1 MMCNDAARDSPTKG
15 AYSTS
20 PLAGSRSGLAN
31 LDPVMLASLR
41 ARPEVETDIGLVMS
55 ALVSAILRIEMVK
68 SHSSQR
74 EAAQSMAHVFK
85 NIARTCEN

>member
-1 MMCNDAARDSPTKG
+1 
-15 AYSTS
+15 
-20 PLAGSRSGLAN
+20 
-31 LDPVMLASLR
+31 LR

-74 EAAQSMAHVFK
+74 EAAQSMARVFK